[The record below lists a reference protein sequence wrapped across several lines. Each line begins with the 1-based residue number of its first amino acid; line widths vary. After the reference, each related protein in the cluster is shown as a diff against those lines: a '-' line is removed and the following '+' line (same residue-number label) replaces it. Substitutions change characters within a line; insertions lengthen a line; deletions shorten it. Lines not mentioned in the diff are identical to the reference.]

1 MFLISEAFYNV
12 ASGASTILRLSGA
25 VSIHIQLNVCVH
37 YILIRVCACV
47 MNWCILM
54 YACMH
59 VSFCADSAVIYAHI
73 YIYMFVY
80 MRIWIVIV
88 NSVIVILL
96 SQLLFSVDRRK
107 FVSIH
112 VCYANC
118 NPNSIYMS
126 IIVNK

>member
-12 ASGASTILRLSGA
+12 ASGASTILQLTGA
-25 VSIHIQLNVCVH
+25 VCIHIQLNVCVH

-59 VSFCADSAVIYAHI
+59 VSFCAVIYAHM
-73 YIYMFVY
+73 YICMIVY
-80 MRIWIVIV
+80 MHKWIVIV

-96 SQLLFSVDRRK
+96 SQLLFGVDRRK